1 MNAYIY
7 IFIMF
12 LVSYLL
18 RVLPLTLIRREIRNR
33 TIRSFLYYVPYV
45 TLAVMTFPAMMD
57 ATTNPLSG
65 LLALLLG
72 IMLAWYGAGLFPT
85 AMAAVAVVLLSAL
98 VLG

>member
-1 MNAYIY
+1 MNAYVY

-45 TLAVMTFPAMMD
+45 TLAVMTFPAIMD
-57 ATTNPLSG
+57 ATSNPLSG

-72 IMLAWYGAGLFPT
+72 IMLAWCGAGLFPT

>member
-1 MNAYIY
+1 MNAYVY

-45 TLAVMTFPAMMD
+45 TLAVMTFPAIMD
-57 ATTNPLSG
+57 ATSNPLSG